1 MEFKYDQDM
10 GETLIL
16 CTKKG
21 GYSCETIKSFTA
33 HLAKAPQVDA
43 NLLLYNTLLFKYLI
57 V

>member
-1 MEFKYDQDM
+1 MIKIWVKRLYCVQ
-10 GETLIL
+10 
-16 CTKKG
+16 KKG